1 MSKKKYAS
9 KNGNCFTAL
18 MDMFIGSVSLVLVIA
33 TIALTIA
40 GILAVST
47 GALIIIAL
55 LIGIGVIYILFKII
69 KFIIVITKSIISS
82 SKTYNS
88 QENVEEFVDFTNE
101 SPLIPQGSYTSPDN
115 FDVPSKEVDMSQ
127 NQTSIVISNTYSSIE
142 NDKQFIDSTKKTPSI
157 PQSIDTCSDDF
168 DIPIE
173 EAGKYVT
180 NKNQLSTEMP
190 NTYNSRKNSE
200 QFINSTKEL
209 LSITQ
214 NLDSYPDDFDMYFEE
229 AGRYVIEH
237 KEISIG
243 MLQRMLKIGF
253 NRASRI
259 MEQLS
264 ATGVITLDLMLETGK
279 AIMSLKEFEA
289 FIISSDYLNRVS
301 APDENYEP
309 SSKELDRLNLY
320 NNKFDYMSGND
331 FEYYCAELLKKSG
344 FMKVHVTS
352 ASGDYGA
359 DILAEQHGI
368 KYAIQCKCYSSD
380 IGIDAV
386 YQISG
391 GMKYYEANVGCV
403 LTNRYFTRQARELA
417 DKIGIILW
425 DRDFL
430 NKLVQNST
438 QN

>member
-1 MSKKKYAS
+1 MR
-9 KNGNCFTAL
+9 NFPEDNTE
-18 MDMFIGSVSLVLVIA
+18 
-33 TIALTIA
+33 
-40 GILAVST
+40 
-47 GALIIIAL
+47 
-55 LIGIGVIYILFKII
+55 
-69 KFIIVITKSIISS
+69 KF
-82 SKTYNS
+82 
-88 QENVEEFVDFTNE
+88 VE
-101 SPLIPQGSYTSPDN
+101 L
-115 FDVPSKEVDMSQ
+115 
-127 NQTSIVISNTYSSIE
+127 
-142 NDKQFIDSTKKTPSI
+142 TKKIPSI
-157 PQSIDTCSDDF
+157 
-168 DIPIE
+168 
-173 EAGKYVT
+173 
-180 NKNQLSTEMP
+180 M
-190 NTYNSRKNSE
+190 
-200 QFINSTKEL
+200 
-209 LSITQ
+209 Q
-214 NLDSYPDDFDMYFEE
+214 NNVIYPDDFDIHFEA

-243 MLQRMLKIGF
+243 ILQRMFKVGF

-259 MEQLS
+259 MDQLS
-264 ATGVITLDLMLETGK
+264 ATGVITLDLRLETGK

-301 APDENYEP
+301 APAENYEP
-309 SSKELDRLNLY
+309 SSTEFHRLSLY

-344 FMKVHVTS
+344 FMKVQVTS

-417 DKIGIILW
+417 DKTGIILW

>member
-1 MSKKKYAS
+1 MKKKKYAS
-9 KNGNCFTAL
+9 KNGNCLTAL
-18 MDMFIGSVSLVLVIA
+18 MYMFIGSVSLILVIA

-40 GILAVST
+40 GILAAST
-47 GALIIIAL
+47 GVLIIITL
-55 LIGIGVIYILFKII
+55 FIGIGVIYILFKTI
-69 KFIIVITKSIISS
+69 KFITTVTKSIVL
-82 SKTYNS
+82 KFKMRNFPE
-88 QENVEEFVDFTNE
+88 ENTEKFVE
-101 SPLIPQGSYTSPDN
+101 L
-115 FDVPSKEVDMSQ
+115 
-127 NQTSIVISNTYSSIE
+127 
-142 NDKQFIDSTKKTPSI
+142 TKKIPSI
-157 PQSIDTCSDDF
+157 
-168 DIPIE
+168 
-173 EAGKYVT
+173 
-180 NKNQLSTEMP
+180 M
-190 NTYNSRKNSE
+190 
-200 QFINSTKEL
+200 
-209 LSITQ
+209 Q
-214 NLDSYPDDFDMYFEE
+214 NNVIYPDDFDIHFEA

-243 MLQRMLKIGF
+243 ILQRMFKVGF

-259 MEQLS
+259 MDQLS
-264 ATGVITLDLMLETGK
+264 ATGVVTLDLRLETGK

-309 SSKELDRLNLY
+309 SSTELHRLSLY

-344 FMKVHVTS
+344 FMKVQVTS

-425 DRDFL
+425 NRDFL
-430 NKLVQNST
+430 IELVQNST

>member
-69 KFIIVITKSIISS
+69 KFIIVITKSIISN
-82 SKTYNS
+82 SKTYSS
-88 QENVEEFVDFTNE
+88 QEKVEEFVDFANE
-101 SPLIPQGSYTSPDN
+101 TPLISQSIDTFPDN

-127 NQTSIVISNTYSSIE
+127 NQ
-142 NDKQFIDSTKKTPSI
+142 
-157 PQSIDTCSDDF
+157 
-168 DIPIE
+168 
-173 EAGKYVT
+173 
-180 NKNQLSTEMP
+180 LSTEMP
-190 NTYNSRKNSE
+190 NTYNSKENAE
-200 QFINSTKEL
+200 QFIDSAKEL
-209 LSITQ
+209 LSIAQ
-214 NLDSYPDDFDMYFEE
+214 NINSCPDDFDMYFEE

-243 MLQRMLKIGF
+243 MLQRMFKIGF
-253 NRASRI
+253 IRASGI
-259 MEQLS
+259 MDQLF
-264 ATGVITLDLMLETGK
+264 AVGVVGPEAGIEPRK
-279 AIMSLKEFEA
+279 ALMSLDEFEA
-289 FIISSDYLNRVS
+289 FIISPDYLKHIS
-301 APDENYEP
+301 TPDENCEP
-309 SSKELDRLNLY
+309 SSTELGRLNLY

-417 DKIGIILW
+417 DRIGIILW

-430 NKLVQNST
+430 NELVQNNT

>member
-1 MSKKKYAS
+1 MAKKKYAS
-9 KNGNCFTAL
+9 KNGNCLTAL
-18 MDMFIGSVSLVLVIA
+18 LDMFIGSLFLVSVIA

-69 KFIIVITKSIISS
+69 KFIIVTTKSMVSN
-82 SKTYNS
+82 SKTHNS
-88 QENVEEFVDFTNE
+88 QENADAFVDFVKE
-101 SPLIPQGSYTSPDN
+101 SPLIPQN
-115 FDVPSKEVDMSQ
+115 
-127 NQTSIVISNTYSSIE
+127 
-142 NDKQFIDSTKKTPSI
+142 IDSR
-157 PQSIDTCSDDF
+157 SDDF
-168 DIPIE
+168 DI
-173 EAGKYVT
+173 
-180 NKNQLSTEMP
+180 L
-190 NTYNSRKNSE
+190 
-200 QFINSTKEL
+200 
-209 LSITQ
+209 
-214 NLDSYPDDFDMYFEE
+214 FEE
-229 AGRYVIEH
+229 VGRYVIEN
-237 KEISIG
+237 KKVSIE
-243 MLQRMLKIGF
+243 MLQRMFKIGF
-253 NRASRI
+253 NRAVRI

-264 ATGVITLDLMLETGK
+264 DVGVLGPEEGIEPRKSL
-279 AIMSLKEFEA
+279 MSLDEFEA
-289 FIISSDYLNRVS
+289 FIISSDYLKHVS
-301 APDENYEP
+301 VPNENYEP
-309 SSKELDRLNLY
+309 SSTELDRLNLY

-344 FMKVHVTS
+344 FMKVYVTS

-391 GMKYYEANVGCV
+391 GMKYYEANIGCV

-430 NKLVQNST
+430 NELVQNNT

>member
-82 SKTYNS
+82 SKTYSS
-88 QENVEEFVDFTNE
+88 QEKVEEFVDFANE
-101 SPLIPQGSYTSPDN
+101 TPLISQSIDTSPDN
-115 FDVPSKEVDMSQ
+115 FDVPSKEVDVRQ
-127 NQTSIVISNTYSSIE
+127 NQTSIVMSNTYSSIE
-142 NDKQFIDSTKKTPSI
+142 NDKQFIDSTLKAPLI
-157 PQSIDTCSDDF
+157 PQSIDTYSDDF
-168 DIPIE
+168 DI
-173 EAGKYVT
+173 
-180 NKNQLSTEMP
+180 
-190 NTYNSRKNSE
+190 
-200 QFINSTKEL
+200 
-209 LSITQ
+209 
-214 NLDSYPDDFDMYFEE
+214 YFEE
-229 AGRYVIEH
+229 AGRYAIEH
-237 KEISIG
+237 KKISIG
-243 MLQRMLKIGF
+243 ILQRMFKIGF

-259 MEQLS
+259 MDQLS
-264 ATGVITLDLMLETGK
+264 ATGVITLDLRLETGE

-309 SSKELDRLNLY
+309 SSIGLDRLNLY
-320 NNKFDYMSGND
+320 NNKFDYMSGSD

-425 DRDFL
+425 DRDFF

>member
-1 MSKKKYAS
+1 MAKKKYAS
-9 KNGNCFTAL
+9 KNGNCLTAL
-18 MDMFIGSVSLVLVIA
+18 MYMFIGSVSLVLVIA

-69 KFIIVITKSIISS
+69 KFIMVKAKLIISS
-82 SKTYNS
+82 SKIHNP
-88 QENVEEFVDFTNE
+88 QENVEEFVYFATE
-101 SPLIPQGSYTSPDN
+101 SPLIPQS
-115 FDVPSKEVDMSQ
+115 
-127 NQTSIVISNTYSSIE
+127 SNT
-142 NDKQFIDSTKKTPSI
+142 
-157 PQSIDTCSDDF
+157 
-168 DIPIE
+168 
-173 EAGKYVT
+173 
-180 NKNQLSTEMP
+180 
-190 NTYNSRKNSE
+190 
-200 QFINSTKEL
+200 
-209 LSITQ
+209 
-214 NLDSYPDDFDMYFEE
+214 YPDDFDILFEE
-229 AGRYVIEH
+229 AGRYVIEN
-237 KEISIG
+237 KQVSIG
-243 MLQRMLKIGF
+243 MLQRTFKIGF

-259 MEQLS
+259 MDQLS
-264 ATGVITLDLMLETGK
+264 ATDVIVLDLRLETGK
-279 AIMSLKEFEA
+279 ARMSLKDFET
-289 FIISSDYLNRVS
+289 FIISPDYLNHIS
-301 APDENYEP
+301 APSENYEP
-309 SSKELDRLNLY
+309 SSEGLHKLNLY
-320 NNKFDYMSGND
+320 NDKFDYMSGND

-344 FMKVHVTS
+344 FMKVQVTS

-425 DRDFL
+425 NRDFL
-430 NKLVQNST
+430 IELVQNST

>member
-1 MSKKKYAS
+1 MAKKKYAS
-9 KNGNCFTAL
+9 KNGNCLTAL
-18 MDMFIGSVSLVLVIA
+18 MYMFIGSVSLVLIIA
-33 TIALTIA
+33 TIALSIA

-47 GALIIIAL
+47 GSLIIITL

-69 KFIIVITKSIISS
+69 KFIMVKAKLIISS
-82 SKTYNS
+82 SKIHNP
-88 QENVEEFVDFTNE
+88 QENVEEIVYFATE
-101 SPLIPQGSYTSPDN
+101 SPLIPQS
-115 FDVPSKEVDMSQ
+115 
-127 NQTSIVISNTYSSIE
+127 SNT
-142 NDKQFIDSTKKTPSI
+142 
-157 PQSIDTCSDDF
+157 
-168 DIPIE
+168 
-173 EAGKYVT
+173 
-180 NKNQLSTEMP
+180 
-190 NTYNSRKNSE
+190 
-200 QFINSTKEL
+200 
-209 LSITQ
+209 
-214 NLDSYPDDFDMYFEE
+214 YPDDFDILFEE
-229 AGRYVIEH
+229 AGRYVIEN
-237 KEISIG
+237 KQVSIG
-243 MLQRMLKIGF
+243 MLQRTFKIGF

-259 MEQLS
+259 MDQLS
-264 ATGVITLDLMLETGK
+264 ATDVIVLDLRLETGK
-279 AIMSLKEFEA
+279 ARMSLKDFET
-289 FIISSDYLNRVS
+289 FIISPDYLNHIS
-301 APDENYEP
+301 APSENYEP
-309 SSKELDRLNLY
+309 SSEGLHKLNLY
-320 NNKFDYMSGND
+320 NDKFDYMSGND

-344 FMKVHVTS
+344 FIKVHVTS

-430 NKLVQNST
+430 NELVQNNT